1 MGVVRYLDLA
11 EWIRVRSPRAGPS
24 RIVAID
30 GPAGS
35 GKSVFAARLAHVLT
49 APVICLDDLTPSW
62 TGPDRETALLVEQI
76 LAPLTRGGPAR
87 YQFFDWVKDQ
97 YTEWRDV
104 APNPIILA
112 EGVGAGSR
120 IVRPYLT
127 YLIWVEAPGA
137 LRLTRGLERDGQA
150 RLPEWNRWRER
161 EDALFRREETRTC
174 ADLTVDGAPSVAHDP
189 AAEFVLLAR

>member
-97 YTEWRDV
+97 YTAWLDV

-112 EGVGAGSR
+112 ECVGPRPR
-120 IVRPYLT
+120 IGLPLLSC
-127 YLIWVEAPGA
+127 LI
-137 LRLTRGLERDGQA
+137 R
-150 RLPEWNRWRER
+150 
-161 EDALFRREETRTC
+161 
-174 ADLTVDGAPSVAHDP
+174 
-189 AAEFVLLAR
+189 

>member
-87 YQFFDWVKDQ
+87 Y
-97 YTEWRDV
+97 
-104 APNPIILA
+104 
-112 EGVGAGSR
+112 
-120 IVRPYLT
+120 LT